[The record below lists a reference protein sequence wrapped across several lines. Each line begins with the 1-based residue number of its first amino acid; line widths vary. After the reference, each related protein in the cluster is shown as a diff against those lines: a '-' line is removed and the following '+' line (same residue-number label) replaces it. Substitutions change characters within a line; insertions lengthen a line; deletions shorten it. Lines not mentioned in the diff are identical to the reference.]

1 MPNWC
6 YTQIAFFS
14 LDKNELLNFQNDI
27 LIALESLPIKD
38 SEAKNWQG
46 RVSRYFN
53 SSACGERGFIIHTS
67 DISTTYHNGLEQY
80 YFYLDQ
86 EDAWGPHT
94 NMWYELIHELDKNID
109 FVYRAEECGN
119 EVYIN
124 SDINGSFF
132 PERYCVDNDR
142 ESEYFEDEKSLLSY
156 LTKLDDTFIGCESIR
171 QSQYIAEKLVEN
183 NTFEWL
189 IIAEYSYE

>member
-14 LDKNELLNFQNDI
+14 TDEKGLLKFKKDI
-27 LIALESLPIKD
+27 LTALDSLPIIEK
-38 SEAKNWQG
+38 EAKNWQG
-46 RVSRYFN
+46 RISRYFN

-67 DISTTYHNGLEQY
+67 EISTTYYNGLEQY

-94 NMWYELIHELDKNID
+94 DMWSELLYELDNNID
-109 FVYRAEECGN
+109 FVFRAEECGN

-124 SDINGSFF
+124 SDVEGAFF
-132 PERYCVDNDR
+132 PERYCVDNDK
-142 ESEYFEDEKSLLSY
+142 ESEYFEDENSLLNY
-156 LTKLDDTFIGCESIR
+156 LEKLNDAFIGCKSIR

-183 NTFEWL
+183 NTFEWFT
-189 IIAEYSYE
+189 IAEYSYE